1 MNWNVSCVSGI
12 VNLYNLMR
20 VHATPLHPLTRSV
33 ARLILRVLMKLRRFE
48 CPSDQAHSYFR
59 YMLGLHEPGTTAVV
73 KRALRAGMTVVD
85 VGAHFGY
92 FTVLF
97 ARKVGKSG
105 RVYAFEPDPTSFQ
118 FLERNTKRFE
128 NVACVEAAV
137 VDRNATVTLYRSKK
151 SSHNS
156 LWVRNTG
163 ASNGS
168 VSVKA
173 ARLDDAV
180 GDAVADFV
188 KIDAEGCEIEV
199 LDSMQRLL
207 ERSPNIILLVE
218 LNPLRMNGRDRSPED
233 LLQKLLRLGF
243 EIGFVNEKTSKL
255 EAIENNLANLKSY
268 VDRHRDWNYF
278 NILCTRRPAP
288 GNDRQSAVQ

>member
-1 MNWNVSCVSGI
+1 
-12 VNLYNLMR
+12 MR
-20 VHATPLHPLTRSV
+20 L
-33 ARLILRVLMKLRRFE
+33 KRFE

-59 YMLGLHEPGTTAVV
+59 YILGLHEPGTTAVV
-73 KRALRAGMTVVD
+73 KRTLRAGMTVVD

-92 FTVLF
+92 FTVRF

-105 RVYAFEPDPTSFQ
+105 RVYAFEPDPATFE

-128 NVACVEAAV
+128 NVACVKAAV
-137 VDRNATVTLYRSKK
+137 VDCNSTVTLYRSKR

-163 ASNGS
+163 ESNGS

-173 ARLDDAV
+173 ARLDEALEDI
-180 GDAVADFV
+180 VADFV
-188 KIDAEGCEIEV
+188 KIDTEGCELEV
-199 LDSMQRLL
+199 LDSMTGLL
-207 ERSPNIILLVE
+207 ERSPTITLLVE
-218 LNPLRMNGRDRSPED
+218 LNPLRMSGRDRSPDD
-233 LLQKLLRLGF
+233 LLDKLLRLGF

-268 VDRHRDWNYF
+268 VDRHPDWNYF
-278 NILCTRRPAP
+278 NILCTRPTP
-288 GNDRQSAVQ
+288 QCNDRRVAVQ